1 MYKNNILNLV
11 LFIVVI
17 SLASVIYFSEE
28 QSTEL
33 EKLSSINVTDIT
45 SIIIQHRQN
54 ITTISKQEDD
64 RWQITQPVA
73 IAANDFRINS
83 ILKLI
88 NAPVHNQYS
97 ASEIDLAGISLA
109 SIGSDTPDTTIK
121 LNEQVIAF
129 GIINPAT
136 NLRYIKLENYVYT
149 IEDVYYPLLSSN
161 FGTLVSLNLL
171 PKASNI
177 EKLILVNQTISRD
190 EKGLWQSNIDISA
203 DDINKTIDHWQHDQA
218 FGVHEYLE
226 REQLGEIFIYLK
238 NQQQP
243 ISFLITDTD
252 PWLILARPE
261 LGLEYHLD
269 IEAYNNLIVPQQ

>member
-1 MYKNNILNLV
+1 MLKNNILNLV

-17 SLASVIYFSEE
+17 SLASVIYFSEQE
-28 QSTEL
+28 STEL
-33 EKLSSINVTDIT
+33 KKLSSIKVADIT
-45 SIIIQHRQN
+45 AITIQH
-54 ITTISKQEDD
+54 KQHKTSLIKQQDGA
-64 RWQITQPVA
+64 WQIKEPVK

-83 ILKLI
+83 VLKLL

-97 ASEIDLAGISLA
+97 VNEIDLAN
-109 SIGSDTPDTTIK
+109 IGLDRPETAIIF
-121 LNEQVIAF
+121 NEQNISF

-136 NLRYIKLENYVYT
+136 NLRYVRLGDFVYT

-171 PKASNI
+171 PAASHI
-177 EKLILVNQTISRD
+177 EKLILINQTISRN
-190 EKGLWQSNIDISA
+190 EKGRWQSNIDIST
-203 DDINKTIDHWQHDQA
+203 DNINKTIDHWLQNQA
-218 FGVHEYLE
+218 FGVHEYMQ
-226 REQLGEIFIYLK
+226 REQLGEVFIYLE

-243 ISFLITDTD
+243 ISYLITDTD

-269 IEAYNNLIVPQQ
+269 IEAYDNLITPQ